1 MCAAMAILALLCIVL
16 GLAAPLVVPAS
27 GARDTTHGPMIGF
40 GHQGRM
46 PNSGRKRDS
55 LIRAKTSLIT

>member
-16 GLAAPLVVPAS
+16 GLAAPLVVPAP

-40 GHQGRM
+40 GTRGECQIADE
-46 PNSGRKRDS
+46 SG
-55 LIRAKTSLIT
+55 IP